1 MTGYTI
7 KSVSEE
13 GTYYLCK
20 NWEKNKTFW
29 KEKEFMT
36 DGDLYKS
43 PSYAVKYLKKV
54 LEKMPGYT
62 TDDFTLVMCQD
73 EQNCFV
79 ECAEVKAFNMGDEW
93 EPKFQVVI
101 N

>member
-20 NWEKNKTFW
+20 NWNKNKTFW
-29 KEKEFMT
+29 KEK
-36 DGDLYKS
+36 DCLKDSDLYKS
-43 PSYAVKYLKKV
+43 PSYSIRSLKKV
-54 LEKMPGYT
+54 LEKMPGYA

>member
-20 NWEKNKTFW
+20 NWNKNKTFW
-29 KEKEFMT
+29 KEE
-36 DGDLYKS
+36 DCLNDSDLYKS
-43 PSYAVKYLKKV
+43 PSYSIRSLKKV
-54 LEKMPGYT
+54 LEKLPDYATGK
-62 TDDFTLVMCQD
+62 FTLVMCQD
-73 EQNCFV
+73 GQDCFV
-79 ECAEVKAFNMGDEW
+79 ECAELRAFNMGDEW
-93 EPKFQVVI
+93 EPKFQVMV

>member
-1 MTGYTI
+1 MTRYTI

-54 LEKMPGYT
+54 LEKMPGYA
-62 TDDFTLVMCQD
+62 TDDFRLVMCQD